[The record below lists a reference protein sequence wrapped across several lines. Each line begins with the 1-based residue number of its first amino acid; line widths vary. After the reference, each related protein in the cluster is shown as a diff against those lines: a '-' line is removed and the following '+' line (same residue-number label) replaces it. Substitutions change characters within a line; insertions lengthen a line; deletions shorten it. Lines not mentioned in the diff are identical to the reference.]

1 MFDSKGLIHKK
12 RSNLAEY
19 KLEFAQEEDLGS
31 LADCMKGTDLF
42 LGLSTKNL
50 VSQDMVRSMADKP
63 VLFAMANPDPEISY
77 EDAKAARPECIMG
90 TGRSDYPNQINN
102 VSGFPYIF
110 RGALDVEATEINE
123 AMKLAAARAL
133 AALAK
138 EPVPAE
144 VSAAYQGQTFSF
156 GQGYVIPKPFDPR
169 LIEWLPPA
177 VAQAAMDT
185 GVARKPIEDM
195 DAYKAS
201 LRVRIQKAQGRANA
215 LIESYK

>member
-1 MFDSKGLIHKK
+1 MLDTETIKAKLQSALSIERYIHT
-12 RSNLAEY
+12 
-19 KLEFAQEEDLGS
+19 LGV
-31 LADCMKGTDLF
+31 AD
-42 LGLSTKNL
+42 
-50 VSQDMVRSMADKP
+50 
-63 VLFAMANPDPEISY
+63 
-77 EDAKAARPECIMG
+77 
-90 TGRSDYPNQINN
+90 
-102 VSGFPYIF
+102 
-110 RGALDVEATEINE
+110 E